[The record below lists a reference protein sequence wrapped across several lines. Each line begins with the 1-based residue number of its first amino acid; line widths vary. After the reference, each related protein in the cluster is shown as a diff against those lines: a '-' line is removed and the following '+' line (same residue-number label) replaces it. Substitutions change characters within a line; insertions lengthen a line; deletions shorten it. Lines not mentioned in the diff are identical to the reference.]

1 MKIPQNRFLRLLLD
15 SAWFPSVAWLG
26 GVAVF
31 LGAAIAAAPVRHWCG
46 RWAEDGLGWLALGLV
61 LLLTL
66 AGLVAF
72 VRSLL
77 GRRWGRALV
86 QLLLGAVAVVLAAV
100 GGICADFLAWEVA
113 SRTPGGIPWASTQGD
128 APLPF
133 AIECRRAHPFL
144 AEYDKQVA
152 FPSGRRFG
160 LYPDAG
166 GYGDTAVYLLD
177 SGRYAIAEGLRPHMD
192 WYVYRIDPEAES
204 VDFLYKESWF
214 AFPPDTIRLAGW
226 GTSEGSGGER
236 HHVNFDTPSGSIR
249 VTNGVP
255 AGDEFAHR
263 RYLGLVKPGGV
274 FTPSPVG
281 DDGDPWAEV
290 FASEFRRW
298 GMGEK
303 SRPSP

>member
-1 MKIPQNRFLRLLLD
+1 MGDIMKTPQNRFLRLLLD
-15 SAWFPSVAWLG
+15 SAWFPAVAWVG

-31 LGAAIAAAPVRHWCG
+31 LGAAIVAAPVRHWCG
-46 RWAEDGLGWLALGLV
+46 RWAEEGLGWAALGLV
-61 LLLTL
+61 LVLSV
-66 AGLVAF
+66 AGVVAF

-77 GRRWGRALV
+77 GRRWGRAVV

-100 GGICADFLAWEVA
+100 GGICTHFVAWEVA
-113 SRTPGGIPWASTQGD
+113 SRTPGGIPWASTPGD
-128 APLPF
+128 APMPF

-177 SGRYAIAEGLRPHMD
+177 SGRYAIAEGMRLRRD
-192 WYVYRIDPEAES
+192 CRVYRIDPEAES
-204 VDFLYKESWF
+204 VDFLYKGSWF
-214 AFPPDTIRLAGW
+214 AFPPDTICVSGC
-226 GTSEGSGGER
+226 GTSRGTGWER
-236 HHVNFDTPSGSIR
+236 HEVRFDTPSGSIR

-263 RYLGLVKPGGV
+263 RYLGLVKPGGA
-274 FTPSPVG
+274 FDPAPEG
-281 DDGDPWAEV
+281 NDGDPWAEV
-290 FASEFRRW
+290 LGSGVGR
-298 GMGEK
+298 
-303 SRPSP
+303 

>member
-1 MKIPQNRFLRLLLD
+1 MKTPQNRFFRLLLD
-15 SAWFPSVAWLG
+15 SAWFPAVAWVG

-31 LGAAIAAAPVRHWCG
+31 LGAAIVAAPVRHWCG
-46 RWAEDGLGWLALGLV
+46 RWAEDGLGWAALGLV
-61 LLLTL
+61 LVLSV
-66 AGLVAF
+66 AGMVAF

-77 GRRWGRALV
+77 GRRWGRAAV
-86 QLLLGAVAVVLAAV
+86 QLLLGAVAVVLAGV

-113 SRTPGGIPWASTQGD
+113 SRTPGGIPWASTPGD
-128 APLPF
+128 APMPF

-177 SGRYAIAEGLRPHMD
+177 SGRYAIAEGMRLRRD
-192 WYVYRIDPEAES
+192 RRVYRIDPAAES
-204 VDFLYKESWF
+204 VDFLYEGSWF
-214 AFPPDTIRLAGW
+214 AFPPDTICVSGC
-226 GTSEGSGGER
+226 GTSRGTGWER
-236 HHVNFDTPSGSIR
+236 HEVCFDTPSGSIR

-263 RYLGLVKPGGV
+263 RYLGLAEPGGG
-274 FTPSPVG
+274 FAPAPEG
-281 DDGDPWAEV
+281 DGGDPWAEV
-290 FASEFRRW
+290 LGSGIGR
-298 GMGEK
+298 
-303 SRPSP
+303 